1 MVKYSESTIYV
12 SAYAKLP
19 TEMPSAE
26 LYKSLDMGLVIDK
39 DTGEILDASITL
51 VTEETKAF
59 LKSIIVGYVIDDNG
73 VDPLI
78 TRIKSRYFGA
88 SQKAICVTLR
98 LLLEKYHQIL
108 NR

>member
-39 DTGEILDASITL
+39 DTGEIFDSFYYTCNRRN
-51 VTEETKAF
+51 
-59 LKSIIVGYVIDDNG
+59 KSIFEEHY
-73 VDPLI
+73 
-78 TRIKSRYFGA
+78 SRL
-88 SQKAICVTLR
+88 CD
-98 LLLEKYHQIL
+98 
-108 NR
+108 